1 MSNFNLKVNGKS
13 YDVDV
18 EGDTPLLWVL
28 RDHLGLVGTKY
39 ACGIAQ
45 CGACMVHVNGEAT
58 PSCALPVSSVGTDE
72 VVTIEGLSEDG
83 THPVQKAWDE
93 IDVAQCGYC
102 QAGQIMSAAALLNSN
117 SSPSMEDIENA
128 MNRNLCRYGT
138 YHKIREAVAQA
149 AKNK

>member
-1 MSNFNLKVNGKS
+1 MSNFNLKINGNS

-58 PSCALPVSSVGTDE
+58 PACALPVSSVGTDE
-72 VVTIEGLSEDG
+72 VVTIEGLSKDG

-93 IDVAQCGYC
+93 VDVAQCGYC

-117 SSPSMEDIENA
+117 SSPNMADIENA
-128 MNRNLCRYGT
+128 MNRNLCRCGT
-138 YHKIREAVAQA
+138 YHKIREAVALA

>member
-1 MSNFNLKVNGKS
+1 MSNFNLKVNGKT

-58 PSCALPVSSVGTDE
+58 PACALPVSSVGADE

-93 IDVAQCGYC
+93 VDVAQCGYC

-117 SSPSMEDIENA
+117 SSPNMDDIENA
-128 MNRNLCRYGT
+128 MNRNLCRCGT
-138 YHKIREAVAQA
+138 YHKIREAVAHA